1 MWLKDLPY
9 KKFVE
14 IVDLIKK
21 RYFTVSWGDR
31 PAIFIEETPEELET
45 FLREYMH
52 GEGMLQAYYYEGEEL
67 NIRIPWGLDK
77 EDKQLELHIR
87 AKTRPRGT
95 EVIAHLERSRYEHK
109 HDHINEIGYD
119 VQAGMEHTHELLGD
133 SDFKIIDVYETDG
146 VKIT

>member
-1 MWLKDLPY
+1 MLLKDIPY
-9 KKFVE
+9 KKAVE
-14 IVDLIKK
+14 FVDLIKK

-31 PAIFIEETPEELET
+31 PAIFIEESPEELET

-67 NIRIPWGLDK
+67 NIRIPWGLDD

-87 AKTRPRGT
+87 AKSVDDGT

-109 HDHINEIGYD
+109 EDHINEVGYN
-119 VQAGMEHTHELLGD
+119 VEAGMKATHELLED
-133 SDFKIIDVYETDG
+133 SDFEIIEVYETNG
-146 VKIT
+146 VEIT